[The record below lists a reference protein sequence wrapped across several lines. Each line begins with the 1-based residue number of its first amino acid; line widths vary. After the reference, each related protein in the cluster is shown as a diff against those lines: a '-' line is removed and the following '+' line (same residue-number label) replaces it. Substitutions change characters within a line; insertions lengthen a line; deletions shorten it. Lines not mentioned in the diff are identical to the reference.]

1 MTKALQRQLKI
12 TGANAPQFRSSGS
25 SANLFNQLSAGLE
38 QTSREMQ
45 AKSDSIYINTFSTEA
60 REASR
65 EIYNNNIND
74 PDELLKQLN
83 AYKSE
88 SLKAAP
94 FNLRSKLENQFSS
107 IANTYINQASSL
119 KNQQLTSQAKLA
131 IDNEKN
137 SIIKNNDF
145 VIEQLFNNE
154 NLSPEQ
160 IQSKNITLIENLAQ
174 NMKDFDSIMYQLD
187 DKGEIIYDAKTQ
199 QPLLRVEGGK
209 ILFTSNQA
217 INLIEEVEQQMFTK
231 IAKSYVMSSDN
242 NVEAMEE
249 WLNNEVF
256 LDTPLG
262 SVNPRM
268 AMNADI
274 RNKVDK
280 ELMSILK
287 NDIALDRRNEELEE
301 KKFDELQDEVEKGL
315 YDLAK
320 TNTLTPNT
328 VESYRNILSP
338 RDYSKFLKISIEQD
352 PITDQLEYAK
362 LVNRVTKGESI
373 KAEIDNARF
382 NSKTLS
388 TADYEHLTNLVKK
401 DTSGRKTMPDPINE
415 KRNFALGVLGSNAD
429 LIGIGSSATIAAAE
443 SYYNDGIIAFENLN
457 NRQPNRK
464 EADEIAR
471 DTIASYANSTV
482 DEFILPKPKYLP
494 LDNKYSLKESD
505 LEKAK
510 NDTTKFYLNKYNNN
524 IERTKNDPQYIRELD
539 KIDNYRALVEFNDLI
554 KKETK

>member
-12 TGANAPQFRSSGS
+12 TGANAPQFRPSGS

-65 EIYNNNIND
+65 EIYNNNINN

-94 FNLRSKLENQFSS
+94 FNLKSKLENQFSS
-107 IANTYINQASSL
+107 IANTYINQASTL

-187 DKGEIIYDAKTQ
+187 DKGEVLYDAKTQ
-199 QPLLRVEGGK
+199 QPLLRTEGGK

-231 IAKSYVMSSDN
+231 IGKSYVMSSDN
-242 NVEAMEE
+242 NVEAMED
-249 WLNNEVF
+249 WLNNDVF

-274 RNKVDK
+274 RSKVDK
-280 ELMSILK
+280 ELMSMIK
-287 NDIALDRRNEELEE
+287 NDISLDRRKEELEE
-301 KKFDELQDEVEKGL
+301 KQFDELQDEVEKGL

-338 RDYSKFLKISIEQD
+338 RDYNKFLKISIEKD

-362 LVNRVTKGESI
+362 LVNRVTKGENI

-401 DTSGRKTMPDPINE
+401 DTNTRKNIPDPINE
-415 KRNFALGVLGSNAD
+415 KRDFALGVLGSNAD
-429 LIGIGSSATIAAAE
+429 LISIGSSATLAAAE

-505 LEKAK
+505 LEKAR

-524 IERTKNDPQYIRELD
+524 IERTKNDPEYIRELN
-539 KIDNYRALVEFNDLI
+539 KIDNYKALVEFNDLI